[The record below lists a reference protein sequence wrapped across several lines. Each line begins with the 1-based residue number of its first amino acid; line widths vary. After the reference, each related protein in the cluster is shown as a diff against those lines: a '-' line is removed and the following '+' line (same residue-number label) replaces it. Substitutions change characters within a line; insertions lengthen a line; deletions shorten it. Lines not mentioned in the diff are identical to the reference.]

1 MTVTVTEIKA
11 NGLTFRARRAGAAAP
26 EAEPVMLLHG
36 FPSTSYMWL
45 PLLERLGDEGFAGVA
60 PDQRGYS
67 PGARPLGAEQYDY
80 RLLVADVI
88 AIADAAG
95 FDRFHL
101 VAHDH
106 GAGVGWTA
114 VGLHPDRIASYTAL
128 SVPHIDAF
136 RDAIAHDPDQRE
148 RSIYIDRFQQDSA
161 EQDMLPRLLERWR
174 DAGPEVAAE
183 YEPIFSTP
191 GALTAALNW
200 YRASLRYDGSDPGLA
215 VGPISVPTLLIW
227 GNRDPAIGRHANEET
242 PRYMRGPF
250 RFVELDAGHRLLEE
264 QPERVVTEVLAH
276 LRAHPIS

>member
-1 MTVTVTEIKA
+1 MAATVTEVRA
-11 NGLTFRARRAGAAAP
+11 NGLTFRVRRTGP
-26 EAEPVMLLHG
+26 TTPGVEPVVLLHG

-45 PLLERLGDEGFAGVA
+45 PLLERLGDEGFACVA

-67 PGARPLGAEQYDY
+67 PGARPFGAEQYDY
-80 RLLVADVI
+80 RELVADVI
-88 AIADAAG
+88 AITDASG
-95 FDRFHL
+95 FGRFHL

-114 VGLHPDRIASYTAL
+114 VGLHPDRIASYSAL

-148 RSIYIDRFQQDSA
+148 RSIYIERFEKASA
-161 EQDMLPRLLERWR
+161 EQDMLRRLLERWQE
-174 DAGPEVAAE
+174 AGPEVAAE
-183 YEPIFSTP
+183 YVPIFSEP

-215 VGPISVPTLLIW
+215 VGPVDVPTLLIW
-227 GNRDPAIGRHANEET
+227 GNRDPAIGRTANEET
-242 PRYMRGPF
+242 PQYMRGPY

-264 QPERVVTEVLAH
+264 QPEAVISEVLAH
-276 LRAHPIS
+276 LCAHPVG